1 MLAKKAHKMD
11 VGTKFELIRMAVAIV
26 IGLAATAIV
35 VALTS
40 ENVGEALY
48 CMFIGPLER
57 VRYMFN
63 VLELMIPLVFT
74 GVAVCVM
81 FSARQFNLAAEGIYY
96 VGGLVGCILAIDLNL
111 PKPIHAIVCVVV
123 AGVVG
128 AVIGAIPGFL
138 KHKLGASELV
148 TSLMLNYLCFYTVT
162 YVLKNFYRDASAG
175 YTVSYKF
182 KESAIMTKLLPK
194 YRLSIGEVVIAAL
207 VVVLTYLFLY
217 HTRWGYTIR
226 TAGQNMSFAKF
237 SGLSAGFAVVGSQ
250 VIGGAIAGLGG
261 ATEMLSLYTRFE
273 WQNLLGYGW
282 DGVIVAIFAKNNP
295 KYVPFAALFLAYLR
309 IGGDIMM
316 RRTGVQMEII
326 KVVQALLIV
335 LLVAEQF
342 LSSYR
347 HKMVVRDAKARE
359 VAQDA

>member
-1 MLAKKAHKMD
+1 MKAKAARKMD
-11 VGTKFELIRMAVAIV
+11 VGTKFDLVRMAVAIA

-40 ENVGEALY
+40 DNVGEALY
-48 CMFIGPLER
+48 CMFVGPLER

-63 VLELMIPLVFT
+63 VLELAIPLIFT
-74 GVAVCVM
+74 GVAICVM
-81 FSARQFNLAAEGIYY
+81 FSAQQFNLAAEGIYY
-96 VGGLVGCILAIDLNL
+96 VGGLVGCMLAIDLNL
-111 PKPIHAIVCVVV
+111 PKPLHAIVCVLMG
-123 AGVVG
+123 AVVG
-128 AVIGAIPGFL
+128 AVIGAIPGIL
-138 KHKLGASELV
+138 KYKLGASELV

-162 YVLKNFYRDASAG
+162 YILKNFYRDASAG

-182 KESAIMTKLLPK
+182 KETAIMTKLLPK
-194 YRLSIGEVVIAAL
+194 YRLSIGEVVIAAG
-207 VVVLTYLFLY
+207 VVIATYLFLY

-226 TAGQNMSFAKF
+226 TAGQNMAFAKF
-237 SGLSAGFAVVGSQ
+237 SGLSAGFAVIGSQ
-250 VIGGAIAGLGG
+250 VIGGAIAGMGG

-295 KYVPFAALFLAYLR
+295 KYVPLAAIFLAYLR

-326 KVVQALLIV
+326 KVVQAVLIV
-335 LLVAEQF
+335 LLVAERF
-342 LSSYR
+342 LASYR
-347 HKMVVRDAKARE
+347 HKMVVRDAMAKEAG
-359 VAQDA
+359 ADA